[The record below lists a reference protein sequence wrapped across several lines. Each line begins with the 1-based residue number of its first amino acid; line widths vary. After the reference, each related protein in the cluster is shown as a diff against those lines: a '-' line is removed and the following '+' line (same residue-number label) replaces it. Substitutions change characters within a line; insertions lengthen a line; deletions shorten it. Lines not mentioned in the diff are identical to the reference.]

1 MVSKRVR
8 DAALVPIGIGM
19 IFFAYAFTLWGTSP
33 RWNSPDETANAFFTR
48 LFAEKG
54 GLSVFEPLNFVVG
67 DTIHPRSVTVVNGYL
82 VPGGFFG
89 MILIYGTIARILGA
103 WIIPYLTPA
112 VAVAGIFAFA
122 ALVRPAVGR
131 GAAVLAGAL
140 LAFHPAYWYYSARG
154 LFPNVPFLAFA
165 IVGAYFLCRQPFSR
179 FLEGRMPSRLSRTLD
194 DMLGALFL
202 VFALWTRPSELLWLA
217 PSAALLA
224 VAFRQQF
231 PPARLIRIVGVGV
244 LGAAFLLALNQSLYG
259 SPFATGYNAP
269 PDDYEIA
276 FHAGLYPNSS
286 GATSNPL
293 LPFGAHPRRIVK
305 NVWDYGLRFFWWYT
319 IPAALGIALALQ
331 DWRRGLLRREGKAAF
346 VVLMCAAAVLGVVY
360 GSGAFSDTLN
370 PRTLSIGDS
379 HARYFLPA
387 YVLAIPFAAFGILRL
402 VSRVQHKALRRGA
415 LSAVFVGIAL
425 ASGARVYWSA
435 GEGLLAVRQTLA
447 RYERVAAKVFEL
459 VPESG
464 VIITDRNDKVFF
476 PERRVVVP
484 LRDPGTFK
492 ALPIL
497 ARRAPLFYYGI
508 TLADREFRSLNE
520 GVFGENGL
528 KLTLVEPFDS
538 EALYKVERK

>member
-1 MVSKRVR
+1 MF
-8 DAALVPIGIGM
+8 VPLAVGM
-19 IFFAYAFTLWGTSP
+19 IFFAYAGTLLP
-33 RWNSPDETANAFFTR
+33 NPPLRWNSPDETANAFFIR

-67 DTIHPRSVTVVNGYL
+67 DTIHPRSIAVVNGYL
-82 VPGGFFG
+82 VPGSFFG
-89 MILIYGTIARILGA
+89 LPLIYGTLARILGA

-165 IVGAYFLCRQPFSR
+165 ILGAYFFCRQPFSR
-179 FLEGRMPSRLSRTLD
+179 SLEGRTPSYLSRTLD
-194 DMLGALFL
+194 DVLGALAL
-202 VFALWTRPSELLWLA
+202 TFAVWMRPSELFWLA
-217 PSAALLA
+217 PSAVLIV
-224 VAFRQQF
+224 VAFWQHF
-231 PPARLIRIVGVGV
+231 SPARLIRIVGVGI

-269 PDDYEIA
+269 SDDHEIA

-286 GATSNPL
+286 GADSNPL
-293 LPFGAHPRRIVK
+293 FPFGIEPRRIAK
-305 NVWDYGLRFFWWYT
+305 NAWDYGLRFFWWYT
-319 IPAALGIALALQ
+319 LPSLGGIVFALR
-331 DWRRGLLRREGKAAF
+331 DWKRGFLRREGKAAF
-346 VVLMCAAAVLGVVY
+346 VVLIFVAVILGVVY
-360 GSGAFSDTLN
+360 GSGVFSDTPN

-402 VSRVQHKALRRGA
+402 ASRVQNKALRRGA
-415 LSAVFVGIAL
+415 LGAVLLGIAL
-425 ASGARVYWSA
+425 VSGERVYWSA

-459 VPESG
+459 VPENG

-484 LRDPGTFK
+484 LRDAGTFK
-492 ALPIL
+492 VLPIL

-508 TLADREFRSLNE
+508 TLVDREFQSLNE
-520 GVFGENGL
+520 GAFGESGL
-528 KLTLVEPFDS
+528 KLTRVEVFDS